1 MAGRSWSNPI
11 PWRSGLE
18 RSLAHPTPPPSS
30 VTHGRDHWSAVVL
43 WACCGIWWTPGLHWS
58 SSPPESSSHRPPMAV
73 CGRMR
78 RTCQTVRS
86 WCGEQ
91 KLVRGCWAETPRGL
105 PDGQNQS
112 LSSPDWPLPFYGTR
126 KPWGESV
133 LFFLDCSDFQTSQS
147 TQDHVLS
154 KALSSLW

>member
-11 PWRSGLE
+11 PWWSGLE

-30 VTHGRDHWSAVVL
+30 VTHERDHWSAVVL

-112 LSSPDWPLPFYGTR
+112 LSSPDWPLPFLRNKEAVRGICV
-126 KPWGESV
+126 V
-133 LFFLDCSDFQTSQS
+133 LFRLFWFSNFPEHPGPCLIKGF
-147 TQDHVLS
+147 V
-154 KALSSLW
+154 